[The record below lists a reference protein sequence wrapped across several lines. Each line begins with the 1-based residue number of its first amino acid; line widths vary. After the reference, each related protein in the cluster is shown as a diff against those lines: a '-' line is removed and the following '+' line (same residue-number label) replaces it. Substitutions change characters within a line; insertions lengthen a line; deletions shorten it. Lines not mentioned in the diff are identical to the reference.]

1 LHHLIRQV
9 AGDDVGDGIDAVSIA
24 AGVKLS
30 RWFAH
35 EARRVYAMLVEDDE
49 ARQRRQSVELIQRK
63 GGSVTVRDW
72 QRTRSH
78 RTADDAEAEL
88 AQLVAAGVGRLQEV
102 APGPKGGRPSK
113 RFILNDPDK
122 RASDAGEAK
131 EEPDGTPDG
140 DDWWEL

>member
-1 LHHLIRQV
+1 MHHLIRHTSGE
-9 AGDDVGDGIDAVSIA
+9 AVGEGIDAVSIA

-35 EARRVYAMLVEDDE
+35 EARRVYAMLAEDDD
-49 ARQRRQSVELIQRK
+49 ARQRRQSVELIERM

-78 RTADDAEAEL
+78 RSAEDAETELAEL
-88 AQLVAAGVGRLQEV
+88 VMAGVGRWEQV

-113 RFILNDPDK
+113 QFILDDPN
-122 RASDAGEAK
+122 G
-131 EEPDGTPDG
+131 
-140 DDWWEL
+140 